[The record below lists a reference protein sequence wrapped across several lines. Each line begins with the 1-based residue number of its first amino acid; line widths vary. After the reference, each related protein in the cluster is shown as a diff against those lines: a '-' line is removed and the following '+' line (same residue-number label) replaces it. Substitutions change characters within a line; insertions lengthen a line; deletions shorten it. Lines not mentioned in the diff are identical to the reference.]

1 MHDPELLILD
11 EPTSGLDPLMQQMFL
26 EMVAEA
32 RDAGQTMF
40 MSSHIMSEVE
50 AVADRVAIIR
60 QGRLVATGD
69 RRRPARPL
77 LTAGADRLRRPG
89 AGRRVRRTARSLR
102 PRPRVQPF
110 DVHQDALRQPACSP
124 WRTPASTRRSARTRP
139 VTCPRP

>member
-69 RRRPARPL
+69 RRRLRARSSLRVRIGFAAPVRDAEFAALPGASGPARAFSRSMFTRTL
-77 LTAGADRLRRPG
+77 FDNRPARHG
-89 AGRRVRRTARSLR
+89 VRRL
-102 PRPRVQPF
+102 
-110 DVHQDALRQPACSP
+110 LPAGQHG
-124 WRTPASTRRSARTRP
+124 RGR
-139 VTCPRP
+139 